1 LARHRQVFSIPRRGH
16 QSLMSDK
23 SRIPQLD
30 GLRGFAILIVVLTH
44 YFYNPDPG
52 LSKPMFHLQSF
63 FSMGWT
69 GVDLFFV
76 LSGFLIGGI
85 LLGARDSPRYFRTFY
100 ARRFYRIIPVYYLW
114 ILSFALLLLIGGPFL
129 EAHTRSGILPRLD
142 WWFFAHILF
151 LQNMWTV
158 NYVTLAIWWFSHT
171 WSLAVEEQ
179 FYLVAPLLVW
189 LLPKKRLTAVL
200 LSVMAAAPL
209 CRVLVRS
216 LVDSPAWPA
225 YRLMPCRA
233 DALALGMLC
242 AIFWRDAKFRE
253 WLSAKK
259 RHLYAALSIFFA
271 GTLILGIW
279 FSNPN
284 ETLMQTVG
292 YSWLAFFYA
301 LLLTVVLV
309 DADGLIARIARMGWL
324 RELGRVSYCLYIV
337 HPAVGYFCFGFLL
350 HDIIHFTGLRS
361 GAVGLLAIALSYG
374 VARISWIFFEQPLLR
389 LGHLHKY

>member
-1 LARHRQVFSIPRRGH
+1 
-16 QSLMSDK
+16 MSDK

-114 ILSFALLLLIGGPFL
+114 ILCFVLLLSIGGPIL
-129 EAHTRSGILPRLD
+129 EAHTRSGVLPKLD
-142 WWFFAHILF
+142 WQFFAHILF
-151 LQNMWTV
+151 LQNMWTID
-158 NYVTLAIWWFSHT
+158 YVTLAIWWFSHT

-189 LLPKKRLTAVL
+189 LLPKKRLATVL
-200 LSVMAAAPL
+200 LSVILAAPL
-209 CRVLVRS
+209 CRVLVQS
-216 LVDSPAWPA
+216 LVPAPAWPA

-233 DALALGMLC
+233 DALAVGMLC
-242 AIFWRDAKFRE
+242 AILWRDARFRG
-253 WLSAKK
+253 WLAARTRS
-259 RHLYAALSIFFA
+259 LYLACSIFLA
-271 GTLILGIW
+271 GVVALGIW

-284 ETLMQTVG
+284 AKLTQTLG

-301 LLLTVVLV
+301 LLLLIVLV
-309 DADGLIARIARMGWL
+309 DPQGMLARFARWGWL
-324 RELGRVSYCLYIV
+324 RDLGRVSYCLYII
-337 HPAVGYFCFGFLL
+337 HPAVGYFCFGLLL
-350 HDIIHFTGLRS
+350 HDIIHFTGWRS
-361 GAVGLLAIALSYG
+361 GLVAILAIALSYG
-374 VARISWIFFEQPLLR
+374 IAKISWILFEQPLLR